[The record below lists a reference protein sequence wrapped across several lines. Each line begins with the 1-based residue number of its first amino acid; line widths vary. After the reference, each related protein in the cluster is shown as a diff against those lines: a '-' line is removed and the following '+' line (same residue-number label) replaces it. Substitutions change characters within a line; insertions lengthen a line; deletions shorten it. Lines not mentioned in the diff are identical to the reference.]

1 MFISKLS
8 IKNFR
13 LFDENK
19 EYEIED
25 FNVLNNQ
32 NEGSGLTVFVEY
44 NVYSFSLPLL
54 ITLVIASLPKL

>member
-1 MFISKLS
+1 M
-8 IKNFR
+8 
-13 LFDENK
+13 FDENK